1 MHITAKFVI
10 ALLLFSA
17 AAAPA
22 TITAAA
28 DSAIAS
34 SVDVTGLSKKK
45 RTSLDLYVTARE
57 AASLLRSHEG
67 VILIDVR
74 TPEENMFVGYPQ
86 GAMTNIPFKLVD
98 PEYSFDANK
107 GSYKLI
113 PNRNFVA
120 SIRDYLEAPAA
131 ESAQTLLL
139 MCRSG
144 NRSAQAVNVLAEE
157 GGFSNVYSVVDGF
170 EGDKDDQDQ
179 RTVNGWKN
187 AGAPW
192 TTKVRA
198 GYLFRSR

>member
-1 MHITAKFVI
+1 MHSTANFVI
-10 ALLLFSA
+10 ALLLFFA

-22 TITAAA
+22 TIATAA

-45 RTSLDLYVTARE
+45 RTSLNLYVTARE
-57 AASLLRSHEG
+57 AASLLQSQED

-74 TPEENMFVGYPQ
+74 TPEETMFVGYPE
-86 GAMTNIPFKLVD
+86 GAKTNIPFKLVD
-98 PEYSFDANK
+98 PEYSFDAKK

-113 PNRNFVA
+113 PNKDFVA
-120 SIRDYLEAPAA
+120 SVRAFLESPTAQ
-131 ESAQTLLL
+131 SAQTILL

-144 NRSAQAVNVLAEE
+144 SRSAQAVNVLADE
-157 GGFSNVYSVVDGF
+157 GGFTNVYSVVDGF
-170 EGDKDDQDQ
+170 EGDKDDQGQ

-187 AGAPW
+187 ADAPW

-198 GYLFRSR
+198 GYLFRGR